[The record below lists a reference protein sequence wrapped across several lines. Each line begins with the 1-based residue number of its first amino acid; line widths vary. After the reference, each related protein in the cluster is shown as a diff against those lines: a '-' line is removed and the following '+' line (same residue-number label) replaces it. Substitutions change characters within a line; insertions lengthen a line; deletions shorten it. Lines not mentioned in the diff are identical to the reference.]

1 MLPFILYIINPCAG
15 SCSYL
20 HIINPCSGSWSLYS
34 TLLIPAQGHGVISTL
49 LISVQGHGVISTL
62 LIPVWCH
69 GVCSLINGETLLE
82 VRSEL
87 RSDALLA
94 TTIDFSGIRTHD
106 SLCAN
111 PVF

>member
-1 MLPFILYIINPCAG
+1 MPTQESDLHACFRLYSTLLIPVRGHVVI
-15 SCSYL
+15 
-20 HIINPCSGSWSLYS
+20 S